1 MQERDDYIEKL
12 VEQIDNMITSIE
24 DREVDESGFVSVREI
39 AEQLR
44 DELDALQET

>member
-1 MQERDDYIEKL
+1 MKDRDDYIHDL
-12 VEQIDNMITSIE
+12 ITQIDNMITSIE
-24 DREVDESGFVSVREI
+24 DREVDESGFVDVRVI